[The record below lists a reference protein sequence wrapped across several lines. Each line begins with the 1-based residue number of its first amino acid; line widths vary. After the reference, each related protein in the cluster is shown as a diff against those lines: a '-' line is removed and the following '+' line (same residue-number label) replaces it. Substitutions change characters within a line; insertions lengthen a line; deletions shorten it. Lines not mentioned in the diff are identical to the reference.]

1 MIKDTK
7 HESPSG
13 SHSDVTLA
21 CPLCSRVYF
30 SETKLKE
37 HFTECRKAGHAT
49 NSIEYRG
56 TTEDELIK
64 SEGEPVNASGAND
77 ANIYHGGENDV
88 KEMGQKNSPPSH
100 PSPGNTRGQRPM
112 HSCPVCRQVIGNE
125 KALNIHL
132 RRHVADPVCALCQK
146 RFHSLKNL
154 KRLVKSRH
162 TEEFY
167 QTRKCPICGT
177 TSDSERSLNMHMYKH
192 IAEPVCYLC
201 KKSCYDMKTLTQ
213 HVRSV
218 HQQELYE
225 MKPEHATAQLV
236 RVAFYLLLTDSL
248 CVESLIPLKVLR
260 RSDLMICID
269 QY

>member
-7 HESPSG
+7 HESTSG
-13 SHSDVTLA
+13 SPSDVTLA

-30 SETKLKE
+30 SETKLRE
-37 HFTECRKAGHAT
+37 HFSECSKAIHNT
-49 NSIEYRG
+49 QSKEFRG
-56 TTEDELIK
+56 TTGGELIK
-64 SEGEPVNASGAND
+64 SEVEPVNASGAND
-77 ANIYHGGENDV
+77 ANTYHGDENDV
-88 KEMGQKNSPPSH
+88 KEIGQTNSPSSH
-100 PSPGNTRGQRPM
+100 PSPGSTGGQKPM
-112 HSCPVCRQVIGNE
+112 NSCPVCREVIGNE

-132 RRHVADPVCALCQK
+132 RRHVSDPVCALCQK

-154 KRLVKSRH
+154 KRHVKRRH

-177 TSDSERSLNMHMYKH
+177 TSDSERSLNQHMYKH

-201 KKSCYDMKTLTQ
+201 EKSCYDMKTLIQ

-225 MKPEHATAQLV
+225 MRPEHATAQLV
-236 RVAFYLLLTDSL
+236 RVAFYFKTDSL
-248 CVESLIPLKVLR
+248 CLK
-260 RSDLMICID
+260 S
-269 QY
+269 